1 MDVSISNV
9 HMHPTWNEEKYLEAK
24 GYLDKNGTQHN
35 GTGDLRDLGVDIA
48 VVKLDSE
55 VTFSYKIRPVCLPAN
70 ANNRHIGESAVAA
83 GWGHT
88 DNPAYHHPTAKPGF
102 INSSITLLETP
113 VKILPNDECNKV
125 NRSGYYESIHLCVEG
140 AFQTWKGP
148 RSGDSGGPLNFLE
161 NGRFTVHKFK
171 VLNI

>member
-1 MDVSISNV
+1 MGVSIPNV
-9 HMHPTWNEEKYLEAK
+9 HLHPLYSFEAK
-24 GYLDKNGTQHN
+24 TINGQYGELHR
-35 GTGDLRDLGVDIA
+35 GLDIA
-48 VVKLDSE
+48 VLKLDSE

-125 NRSGYYESIHLCVEG
+125 NRSGYDESIHLCVEG

-171 VLNI
+171 VLKI